1 MKTTK
6 GLVRKQA
13 TSDRASR
20 LLNILQV
27 SLSAHSTARSV
38 RERTARSTQRLFDGI
53 DGGSPQCR
61 LWAVRSRIAPS
72 HGFEY
77 CQGSADAEEALLK
90 RCAHFDLEGDA
101 STALQDPPPPPV
113 LCALTHTH
121 KHVRAHTHTHAHT
134 HAHTHTHTHP
144 PRARAR
150 THTHTHMSNNRG
162 KS

>member
-27 SLSAHSTARSV
+27 SLSAHFTARSV

-61 LWAVRSRIAPS
+61 LWAARSR
-72 HGFEY
+72 
-77 CQGSADAEEALLK
+77 LLLATVSNTARGRPMPK
-90 RCAHFDLEGDA
+90 RR
-101 STALQDPPPPPV
+101 S
-113 LCALTHTH
+113 
-121 KHVRAHTHTHAHT
+121 
-134 HAHTHTHTHP
+134 
-144 PRARAR
+144 
-150 THTHTHMSNNRG
+150 
-162 KS
+162 